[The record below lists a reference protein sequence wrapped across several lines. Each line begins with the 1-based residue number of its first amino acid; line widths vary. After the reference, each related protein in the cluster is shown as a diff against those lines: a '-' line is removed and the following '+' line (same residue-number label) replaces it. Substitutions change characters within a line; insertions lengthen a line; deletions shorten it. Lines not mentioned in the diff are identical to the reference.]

1 MSENSNKEQI
11 EAPLNSSAIDMTLSL
26 QQTSITNMTNPNELK
41 KSVKIQ
47 DLPSAVLN
55 NHVTPAGISRER
67 SFVRASNPQ
76 VRFIYFFKLNSN
88 NYIKSKNHIL

>member
-11 EAPLNSSAIDMTLSL
+11 EAPLNSSAIDISLSL

-41 KSVKIQ
+41 KSVNIQ
-47 DLPSAVLN
+47 DLPSAILN

-76 VRFIYFFKLNSN
+76 VKLNFFFIFYKEN
-88 NYIKSKNHIL
+88 

>member
-11 EAPLNSSAIDMTLSL
+11 EAPLNSSAIDISLSL

-41 KSVKIQ
+41 KSVNIQ
-47 DLPSAVLN
+47 DLPSAILN

-76 VRFIYFFKLNSN
+76 VRFNYYLNFF
-88 NYIKSKNHIL
+88 